1 MHYACQYA
9 CIVLFVSRKCVHTSH
24 ARAHTT
30 LVHIGACVT
39 LGRGLGTSWRS
50 HDTKTMFALG
60 GADFLI
66 ILHDKESRD
75 PRNSSFTVCD
85 SFQPAKRRVSIL
97 NIR

>member
-1 MHYACQYA
+1 M
-9 CIVLFVSRKCVHTSH
+9 CIPAMPK
-24 ARAHTT
+24 TT

-39 LGRGLGTSWRS
+39 LGGVWERVGGHMIL
-50 HDTKTMFALG
+50 FALG

-66 ILHDKESRD
+66 IPPDKESRD